1 MTHVGS
7 ALVDP
12 YSAIAAS
19 AAALY
24 GPLHGGANEAV
35 IRMLEQIEKVENV
48 PKFLEDV
55 KKRKTLL
62 FGFGH
67 RVYRETDPRSKVIRK
82 VADEVAFF
90 ALGFTLIRQVFEA
103 VGRDP
108 LIDIAIALHQAAS
121 NDEYFTSRKLYPNV
135 DFWSGLIYKAMGFPL
150 DFFPGISHSI

>member
-7 ALVDP
+7 SLVDP

-35 IRMLEQIEKVENV
+35 IRMLTKIGKVENV
-48 PKFLEDV
+48 PQFIEDV
-55 KKRKTLL
+55 KARKTLL

-82 VADEVAFF
+82 VADEVGHF
-90 ALGFTLIRQVFEA
+90 LGNE
-103 VGRDP
+103 
-108 LIDIAIALHQAAS
+108 LIDIG
-121 NDEYFTSRKLYPNV
+121 V
-135 DFWSGLIYKAMGFPL
+135 
-150 DFFPGISHSI
+150 

>member
-7 ALVDP
+7 SLVDP

-35 IRMLEQIEKVENV
+35 IRMLEKIGKKENV
-48 PKFLEDV
+48 PQFIEDV
-55 KKRKTLL
+55 KARKTLL

-82 VADEVAFF
+82 VADEVHFRCKF
-90 ALGFTLIRQVFEA
+90 HL
-103 VGRDP
+103 
-108 LIDIAIALHQAAS
+108 
-121 NDEYFTSRKLYPNV
+121 TSRYLR
-135 DFWSGLIYKAMGFPL
+135 PL
-150 DFFPGISHSI
+150 VVIH